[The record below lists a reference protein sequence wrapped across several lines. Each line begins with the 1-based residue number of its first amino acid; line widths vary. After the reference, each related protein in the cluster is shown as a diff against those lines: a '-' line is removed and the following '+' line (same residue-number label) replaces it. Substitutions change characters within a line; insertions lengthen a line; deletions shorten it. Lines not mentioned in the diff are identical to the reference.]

1 MGGRSV
7 DALQCFTFIS
17 DNVPSWVTRVT
28 DLAAH
33 TKAKHAEF
41 TAEYAR
47 LAASG
52 DDATKPRRRKNSS
65 VHSIQPDDMHPSINA
80 SLSMKG
86 AKKSSSKKENENENG
101 NENGNQEAVV
111 EETNEEYMDPLTLLK
126 MSKHYPS
133 AVNQR
138 KRNIA
143 TSKSAGTDRIVRP
156 RQLVVVH
163 YDSETQSSLEKLVR
177 DIGGAR
183 NNIRKGRMS
192 QMMKS
197 GFGLKFL
204 DAAKARSAAG
214 GGIARARSSPHD
226 PPSKL
231 AKPPG
236 KETAFDLVDKQLEL
250 AQSLCETAAHQFL
263 RCGDCALELE
273 KAKERFSTVLDLAK
287 AEMVLL
293 EMEAEAEKKEAE
305 KAAAEAG
312 EAEEEEEA
320 EEGTAKGSTLV
331 KGLDEKR
338 VPGVVAA
345 IEVDDGSS
353 ISSVSIDITAF
364 RSSRF
369 RS

>member
-52 DDATKPRRRKNSS
+52 EGATKPRRRKNSS
-65 VHSIQPDDMHPSINA
+65 VHSIQPDDLHSA
-80 SLSMKG
+80 SQKG
-86 AKKSSSKKENENENG
+86 AKKDSRNEANEDEDENEN
-101 NENGNQEAVV
+101 QEAAV

-143 TSKSAGTDRIVRP
+143 TSKSVGTDRIVRP

-163 YDSETQSSLEKLVR
+163 YDSETQLTLEKLVR

-204 DAAKARSAAG
+204 DAARAKSAAG
-214 GGIARARSSPHD
+214 ARYPPLDPLSSR
-226 PPSKL
+226 L
-231 AKPPG
+231 AKSPC

-273 KAKERFSTVLDLAK
+273 KAKERFTTVLDLAK

-293 EMEAEAEKKEAE
+293 ETEAEAEKQEAE
-305 KAAAEAG
+305 KTTAEAVD
-312 EAEEEEEA
+312 EEEEDE
-320 EEGTAKGSTLV
+320 TALGSTLA
-331 KGLDEKR
+331 KGVDEKR
-338 VPGVVAA
+338 APGVVAA

-369 RS
+369 RT

>member
-1 MGGRSV
+1 MGGRTV
-7 DALQCFTFIS
+7 DALQCFTFIT
-17 DNVPSWVTRVT
+17 DNGPSWVTRVT
-28 DLAAH
+28 DLAVY

-47 LAASG
+47 LAAAG
-52 DDATKPRRRKNSS
+52 EAVTKPRRRKNSS
-65 VHSIQPDDMHPSINA
+65 VHSIRPDDMRPSINA
-80 SLSMKG
+80 AVSKRAHQSQDQG
-86 AKKSSSKKENENENG
+86 AVVV
-101 NENGNQEAVV
+101 VV
-111 EETNEEYMDPLTLLK
+111 EEPNQDYMDPITLLR
-126 MSKHYPS
+126 MSKHYPNDS
-133 AVNQR
+133 NQR

-156 RQLVVVH
+156 RQLVIVH
-163 YDSETQSSLEKLVR
+163 YDSETQLSLEKLVR

-204 DAAKARSAAG
+204 DSARAKSSMGGLGAGARS
-214 GGIARARSSPHD
+214 PLD

-231 AKPPG
+231 NRSPSR
-236 KETAFDLVDKQLEL
+236 ETAFDLVDKQLEL

-263 RCGDCALELE
+263 RCGDCAVELE
-273 KAKERFSTVLDLAK
+273 KANERLSTVLDLAK
-287 AEMVLL
+287 VEVERL
-293 EMEAEAEKKEAE
+293 EKEAE
-305 KAAAEAG
+305 REKEEEAAKAAAEALQAEDDDDDDDG
-312 EAEEEEEA
+312 EDDEDGRIAP
-320 EEGTAKGSTLV
+320 GS
-331 KGLDEKR
+331 GLIMKANEKR
-338 VPGVVAA
+338 TPDGSEAA

-353 ISSVSIDITAF
+353 VSSISIDITAF

>member
-1 MGGRSV
+1 MGSRSV
-7 DALQCFTFIS
+7 DVLQCFTFIS
-17 DNVPSWVTRVT
+17 DKAPSWVTRIT

-52 DDATKPRRRKNSS
+52 NGAITKPRRRKNSS
-65 VHSIQPDDMHPSINA
+65 VHSIQPDDMHPSIKA
-80 SLSMKG
+80 AVSKKG
-86 AKKSSSKKENENENG
+86 SKKDSKKEDE
-101 NENGNQEAVV
+101 NQEAAVIV
-111 EETNEEYMDPLTLLK
+111 EETNEDYMDPMTLLR
-126 MSKHYPS
+126 MSKHYPND
-133 AVNQR
+133 VNQR

-163 YDSETQSSLEKLVR
+163 YDSETQSSLEQLVR

-197 GFGLKFL
+197 GFGFKFL
-204 DAAKARSAAG
+204 DATNKGKSLIGAGARNPLDP
-214 GGIARARSSPHD
+214 SS
-226 PPSKL
+226 
-231 AKPPG
+231 KPTKSPC

-273 KAKERFSTVLDLAK
+273 KAKERFSTVLDLARVEIERLK
-287 AEMVLL
+287 K
-293 EMEAEAEKKEAE
+293 EAEAEKERKKEEAE
-305 KAAAEAG
+305 KEAAEAVQ
-312 EAEEEEEA
+312 EEDIYSP
-320 EEGTAKGSTLV
+320 GPTLMMAKGE
-331 KGLDEKR
+331 DEKR
-338 VPGVVAA
+338 EPGVVAA

>member
-1 MGGRSV
+1 MGSRSV
-7 DALQCFTFIS
+7 DVLQCFTFIS
-17 DNVPSWVTRVT
+17 DKAPSWVTRIT

-52 DDATKPRRRKNSS
+52 NGAITKPRRRKNSS

-80 SLSMKG
+80 AVSKKG
-86 AKKSSSKKENENENG
+86 SKKDSKKEDE
-101 NENGNQEAVV
+101 NQEAAVIV
-111 EETNEEYMDPLTLLK
+111 EETTEDYMDPMTLLR
-126 MSKHYPS
+126 MSKHYPND
-133 AVNQR
+133 VNQR

-163 YDSETQSSLEKLVR
+163 YDSETQSSLEQLVR

-197 GFGLKFL
+197 GFGFKFL
-204 DAAKARSAAG
+204 DAANRGKPPIG
-214 GGIARARSSPHD
+214 GGSGAGARNPLD
-226 PPSKL
+226 PLSKPTKSL
-231 AKPPG
+231 C

-273 KAKERFSTVLDLAK
+273 KAKERFSTVLDLARVEVERLK
-287 AEMVLL
+287 K
-293 EMEAEAEKKEAE
+293 EAEAEKERKKEEAE
-305 KAAAEAG
+305 KEKEAAEAVQ
-312 EAEEEEEA
+312 EEDIYSS
-320 EEGTAKGSTLV
+320 GSTPMMT
-331 KGLDEKR
+331 KGEDEKR
-338 VPGVVAA
+338 EPGVVAA

>member
-1 MGGRSV
+1 MASRSV

-17 DNVPSWVTRVT
+17 DNVPIWVTRIA
-28 DLAAH
+28 DLAVH

-41 TAEYAR
+41 TAAYAG

-52 DDATKPRRRKNSS
+52 EAATKPRRRKNSS
-65 VHSIQPDDMHPSINA
+65 VHSIQPDDMHAGGSN
-80 SLSMKG
+80 KG
-86 AKKSSSKKENENENG
+86 SHKDSKRADEHE
-101 NENGNQEAVV
+101 EAV
-111 EETNEEYMDPLTLLK
+111 EETNEDYMDPITLLR
-126 MSKHYPS
+126 MSKHYPNDL
-133 AVNQR
+133 NQR

-163 YDSETQSSLEKLVR
+163 YDSETQLTLEKLVR

-204 DAAKARSAAG
+204 DHAKRKSTAG
-214 GGIARARSSPHD
+214 GERARNPLDALD
-226 PPSKL
+226 PQSKL
-231 AKPPG
+231 CKPVI
-236 KETAFDLVDKQLEL
+236 KETGFDLVDKQLEL
-250 AQSLCETAAHQFL
+250 AQSLCESAAHQFL
-263 RCGDCALELE
+263 RCGDCVLELE
-273 KAKERFSTVLDLAK
+273 KAKERFTTVLDLAK
-287 AEMVLL
+287 VEV
-293 EMEAEAEKKEAE
+293 ERFEKEAEAEKEEAA
-305 KAAAEAG
+305 KAAAKALEVG
-312 EAEEEEEA
+312 ENKDEEEEVEKIA
-320 EEGTAKGSTLV
+320 SAPTLLKG
-331 KGLDEKR
+331 DEKR
-338 VPGVVAA
+338 APDGLVAA

-369 RS
+369 RA

>member
-1 MGGRSV
+1 MMADRSV

-17 DNVPSWVTRVT
+17 ENVPVWVTRIT
-28 DLAAH
+28 DLAVH

-52 DDATKPRRRKNSS
+52 EAATKPRRRKNSS
-65 VHSIQPDDMHPSINA
+65 EHSIQPDDMHPSI
-80 SLSMKG
+80 KG
-86 AKKSSSKKENENENG
+86 AGGSNKGSQKDSKKADEHE
-101 NENGNQEAVV
+101 EAV
-111 EETNEEYMDPLTLLK
+111 EEINEDYMDPITLLR
-126 MSKHYPS
+126 MSKHYPNDL
-133 AVNQR
+133 NQR

-163 YDSETQSSLEKLVR
+163 YDSETQLTLEKLVR

-204 DAAKARSAAG
+204 DHAKRKSTTRGPGEGARN
-214 GGIARARSSPHD
+214 PLDTLD

-231 AKPPG
+231 GKPVI
-236 KETAFDLVDKQLEL
+236 KETGFDLVDKQLEL
-250 AQSLCETAAHQFL
+250 AQSLCESAAHQFL
-263 RCGDCALELE
+263 RCGDCVLELE
-273 KAKERFSTVLDLAK
+273 KAKERFATVLELA
-287 AEMVLL
+287 MVEVERL
-293 EMEAEAEKKEAE
+293 EKEAEAEKGQAA
-305 KAAAEAG
+305 KATAEALMVG
-312 EAEEEEEA
+312 EGEEEEVERLA
-320 EEGTAKGSTLV
+320 PAPTLN
-331 KGLDEKR
+331 GDEKR
-338 VPGVVAA
+338 APDGLVAA

-353 ISSVSIDITAF
+353 ISSISIDITAF

-369 RS
+369 RA